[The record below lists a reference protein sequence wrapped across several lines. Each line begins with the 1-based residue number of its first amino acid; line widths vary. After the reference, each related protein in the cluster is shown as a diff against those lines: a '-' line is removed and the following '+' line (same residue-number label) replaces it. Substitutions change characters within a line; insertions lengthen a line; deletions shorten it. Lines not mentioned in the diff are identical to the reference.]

1 MILKEI
7 QRKLCNNFSIIGIE
21 TPELDARII
30 LKEVLSLDD
39 KDLILKESL
48 DISNEMIEK
57 IIAIESRRLNGEPIS
72 KIFKKRDFYNSTF
85 LISNDVLDPR
95 PETELIVEIA
105 NNYINK
111 NEVKNILDLGTG
123 SGCILLSILKE
134 NRMINGLGIDLSKEA
149 ISIAKQNSKKL
160 NLETQSNFLVSN
172 WMSSVNYKYDL
183 VVSNPPYIASEDIK
197 KLSKSVKIYDPILSL
212 DGGDDGLN
220 SYRLIASD
228 LKRIISMNAL
238 IIIEIGSGIT
248 NLLFI
253 PKQYLANIKFIFI
266 DQKCWLL
273 KKSRIYDIINNSKLN
288 VNNIIILRL
297 QYAKS

>member
-105 NNYINK
+105 NNYIDK

-134 NRMINGLGIDLSKEA
+134 NKMINGLGIDLSKDA
-149 ISIAKQNSKKL
+149 INIAKQNSKKL
-160 NLETQSNFLVSN
+160 NLETQSNFLISN

-228 LKRIISMNAL
+228 LKRVVSKNAL
-238 IIIEIGSGIT
+238 IIIEIGYNQSLQVIE
-248 NLLFI
+248 
-253 PKQYLANIKFIFI
+253 IF
-266 DQKCWLL
+266 
-273 KKSRIYDIINNSKLN
+273 KKNNFKLMKKYNDINGLDR
-288 VNNIIILRL
+288 VLTF
-297 QYAKS
+297 Q

>member
-1 MILKEI
+1 LILKEI

-48 DISNEMIEK
+48 DIPNELIEK

-105 NNYINK
+105 NNYIDK

-134 NRMINGLGIDLSKEA
+134 NKMINGLGIDLSKDA

-160 NLETQSNFLVSN
+160 NLETQSNFLISN

-228 LKRIISMNAL
+228 LKRVVSKNAL
-238 IIIEIGSGIT
+238 IIIEIGYNQSLQVIE
-248 NLLFI
+248 
-253 PKQYLANIKFIFI
+253 IF
-266 DQKCWLL
+266 
-273 KKSRIYDIINNSKLN
+273 KKNNFKLTKKYNDINGLDR
-288 VNNIIILRL
+288 VLTF
-297 QYAKS
+297 Q

>member
-48 DISNEMIEK
+48 DIPNEMIEK

-105 NNYINK
+105 NNFINK

-134 NRMINGLGIDLSKEA
+134 NKMINGLGIDLSKDA

-160 NLETQSNFLVSN
+160 NLETQSNFLISN

-228 LKRIISMNAL
+228 LKRVVSKHAL
-238 IIIEIGSGIT
+238 VIIEIGYNQSLQVIE
-248 NLLFI
+248 
-253 PKQYLANIKFIFI
+253 IF
-266 DQKCWLL
+266 
-273 KKSRIYDIINNSKLN
+273 KKNNFKLMKKYNDINGLDR
-288 VNNIIILRL
+288 VLTF
-297 QYAKS
+297 Q

>member
-7 QRKLCNNFSIIGIE
+7 QRKLCNNFSTIGIE

-48 DISNEMIEK
+48 DIPEEMIEK

-85 LISNDVLDPR
+85 VISNDVLDPR

-123 SGCILLSILKE
+123 SGCILLSILNE

-228 LKRIISMNAL
+228 LKRVVSKNAL
-238 IIIEIGSGIT
+238 IIIEIGYNQSLQVIEIFKK
-248 NLLFI
+248 NNFKL
-253 PKQYLANIKFIFI
+253 IK
-266 DQKCWLL
+266 K
-273 KKSRIYDIINNSKLN
+273 YNDINGLDR
-288 VNNIIILRL
+288 VLTF
-297 QYAKS
+297 Q

>member
-7 QRKLCNNFSIIGIE
+7 QRKLCNNFSIFGIE

-39 KDLILKESL
+39 KDLILKDSL
-48 DISNEMIEK
+48 DIPDEMIEE

-134 NRMINGLGIDLSKEA
+134 NKMINGLGIDLSKDA

-228 LKRIISMNAL
+228 LKRIISMNAI
-238 IIIEIGSGIT
+238 IIIEIGYNQSLQVIDIFKK
-248 NLLFI
+248 NDFKL
-253 PKQYLANIKFIFI
+253 IK
-266 DQKCWLL
+266 K
-273 KKSRIYDIINNSKLN
+273 YNDINGLDR
-288 VNNIIILRL
+288 VLTFR
-297 QYAKS
+297 

>member
-1 MILKEI
+1 LILKEI
-7 QRKLCNNFSIIGIE
+7 QRKLCNNFSIFGIE

-39 KDLILKESL
+39 KDLILKDSL
-48 DISNEMIEK
+48 DIPDEMIEE

-105 NNYINK
+105 NNFINK

-134 NRMINGLGIDLSKEA
+134 NKMINGLGIDLSKDA

-228 LKRIISMNAL
+228 LKRIISMNAI
-238 IIIEIGSGIT
+238 IIIEIGYNQSLQVIDIFKK
-248 NLLFI
+248 NDFKL
-253 PKQYLANIKFIFI
+253 IK
-266 DQKCWLL
+266 K
-273 KKSRIYDIINNSKLN
+273 YNDINGLDR
-288 VNNIIILRL
+288 VLTFR
-297 QYAKS
+297 

>member
-7 QRKLCNNFSIIGIE
+7 QRKLCNNFSTIGIE

-48 DISNEMIEK
+48 DIPEEIIEK
-57 IIAIESRRLNGEPIS
+57 IITIESRRLNGEPIS

-85 LISNDVLDPR
+85 VISNDVLDPR

-134 NRMINGLGIDLSKEA
+134 NRMINGLGIDFSKEA

-238 IIIEIGSGIT
+238 IIIEIGYNQSLQVIDIFKK
-248 NLLFI
+248 NDFKL
-253 PKQYLANIKFIFI
+253 IK
-266 DQKCWLL
+266 K
-273 KKSRIYDIINNSKLN
+273 YNDINGLDR
-288 VNNIIILRL
+288 VLTF
-297 QYAKS
+297 Q

>member
-7 QRKLCNNFSIIGIE
+7 QRKLCNNFSTIGIE

-48 DISNEMIEK
+48 DIPEEIIEK
-57 IIAIESRRLNGEPIS
+57 IITIESRRLNGEPIS

-85 LISNDVLDPR
+85 VISNDVLDPR

-123 SGCILLSILKE
+123 SGCILLSILNE

-238 IIIEIGSGIT
+238 IIIEIGYNQSLQVIDIFKK
-248 NLLFI
+248 NDFKL
-253 PKQYLANIKFIFI
+253 IK
-266 DQKCWLL
+266 K
-273 KKSRIYDIINNSKLN
+273 YNDINGLDR
-288 VNNIIILRL
+288 VLTF
-297 QYAKS
+297 Q

>member
-7 QRKLCNNFSIIGIE
+7 QRKLCNNFSIFGIE

-48 DISNEMIEK
+48 DIPDEMIEE

-134 NRMINGLGIDLSKEA
+134 NKMINGLGIDLSKDA

-238 IIIEIGSGIT
+238 IIIEIGYNQSLQVIDIFKK
-248 NLLFI
+248 NDFKL
-253 PKQYLANIKFIFI
+253 IK
-266 DQKCWLL
+266 K
-273 KKSRIYDIINNSKLN
+273 YNDINGLDR
-288 VNNIIILRL
+288 VLTF
-297 QYAKS
+297 Q

>member
-7 QRKLCNNFSIIGIE
+7 QRKLCNNFSTIGIE
-21 TPELDARII
+21 TSELDARII

-48 DISNEMIEK
+48 DIPEEMIEK
-57 IIAIESRRLNGEPIS
+57 IITIESRRLNGEPIS

-85 LISNDVLDPR
+85 VISNDVLDPR

-238 IIIEIGSGIT
+238 IIIEIGYNQSLQVIDIFKK
-248 NLLFI
+248 NDFKL
-253 PKQYLANIKFIFI
+253 IK
-266 DQKCWLL
+266 K
-273 KKSRIYDIINNSKLN
+273 YNDINGLDR
-288 VNNIIILRL
+288 VLTF
-297 QYAKS
+297 Q

>member
-7 QRKLCNNFSIIGIE
+7 QRKLCNNFSTIGIE

-48 DISNEMIEK
+48 DIPEEMIEK
-57 IIAIESRRLNGEPIS
+57 IITIESRRLNGEPIS

-123 SGCILLSILKE
+123 SGCILLSILNE

-238 IIIEIGSGIT
+238 IIIEIGYNQSLQVIDIFKK
-248 NLLFI
+248 NDFKL
-253 PKQYLANIKFIFI
+253 IK
-266 DQKCWLL
+266 K
-273 KKSRIYDIINNSKLN
+273 YNDINGLDR
-288 VNNIIILRL
+288 VLTF
-297 QYAKS
+297 Q

>member
-105 NNYINK
+105 NNFIDK

-134 NRMINGLGIDLSKEA
+134 NKMINGLGIDLSKDA

-160 NLETQSNFLVSN
+160 NLETQSNFLISN
-172 WMSSVNYKYDL
+172 WMSSLNYKYDL

-228 LKRIISMNAL
+228 LKRVVSKNAL
-238 IIIEIGSGIT
+238 IIIEIGYNQSLQVIE
-248 NLLFI
+248 
-253 PKQYLANIKFIFI
+253 IF
-266 DQKCWLL
+266 
-273 KKSRIYDIINNSKLN
+273 KKNNFKLMKKYNDINGLDR
-288 VNNIIILRL
+288 VLTF
-297 QYAKS
+297 Q

>member
-1 MILKEI
+1 LILKEI
-7 QRKLCNNFSIIGIE
+7 QRKLCNNFSTIGIE

-30 LKEVLSLDD
+30 LKEVLSFDD

-48 DISNEMIEK
+48 DISEEMLEK
-57 IIAIESRRLNGEPIS
+57 IITIESRRLNGEPIS

-85 LISNDVLDPR
+85 VISNDVLDPR

-123 SGCILLSILKE
+123 SGCILLSILNE

-238 IIIEIGSGIT
+238 IIIEIGYNQSLQVIDIFKK
-248 NLLFI
+248 NDFKL
-253 PKQYLANIKFIFI
+253 IK
-266 DQKCWLL
+266 K
-273 KKSRIYDIINNSKLN
+273 YNDINGLDR
-288 VNNIIILRL
+288 VLTF
-297 QYAKS
+297 Q

>member
-7 QRKLCNNFSIIGIE
+7 QRKLCNNFSTIGIE

-48 DISNEMIEK
+48 DIPEEMIEK
-57 IIAIESRRLNGEPIS
+57 IITIESRRLNGEPIS

-85 LISNDVLDPR
+85 VISNDVLDPR

-134 NRMINGLGIDLSKEA
+134 NRMINGLGIDFSKEA

-238 IIIEIGSGIT
+238 IIIEIGYNQSLQVIDIFKK
-248 NLLFI
+248 NDFKL
-253 PKQYLANIKFIFI
+253 IK
-266 DQKCWLL
+266 K
-273 KKSRIYDIINNSKLN
+273 YNDINGLDR
-288 VNNIIILRL
+288 VLTF
-297 QYAKS
+297 Q

>member
-1 MILKEI
+1 MIISQI
-7 QRKLCNNFSIIGIE
+7 QRKLCNNFSTIGIE

-39 KDLILKESL
+39 KDLILKEGL
-48 DISNEMIEK
+48 NISDEMIKK
-57 IIAIESRRLNGEPIS
+57 ITAIESRRLNGEPIS
-72 KIFKKRDFYNSTF
+72 KIFKKRDFYKSTF
-85 LISNDVLDPR
+85 VISNDVLDPR

-134 NRMINGLGIDLSKEA
+134 NKMINGLGIDLSKEA
-149 ISIAKQNSKKL
+149 ISIAKRNSKKL
-160 NLETQSNFLVSN
+160 HLETQSNFLVSN

-183 VVSNPPYIASEDIK
+183 VVSNPPYIASGDIK

-212 DGGDDGLN
+212 DGGEDGLN

-228 LKRIISMNAL
+228 LKRIISKNAL
-238 IIIEIGSGIT
+238 IIIEIGYNQPLQVIE
-248 NLLFI
+248 
-253 PKQYLANIKFIFI
+253 IFKKN
-266 DQKCWLL
+266 DFKLL
-273 KKSRIYDIINNSKLN
+273 KKYNDINGLDR
-288 VNNIIILRL
+288 VLTFH
-297 QYAKS
+297 

>member
-1 MILKEI
+1 LILKEI
-7 QRKLCNNFSIIGIE
+7 QRKLCNNFSTIGIE

-48 DISNEMIEK
+48 DIPEEMIEK
-57 IIAIESRRLNGEPIS
+57 IITIESRRLNGEPIS

-85 LISNDVLDPR
+85 VISNDVLDPR

-134 NRMINGLGIDLSKEA
+134 NRMINGLGIDLSKDA

-238 IIIEIGSGIT
+238 IIIEIGYNQSLQVIDIFKK
-248 NLLFI
+248 NDFKL
-253 PKQYLANIKFIFI
+253 IK
-266 DQKCWLL
+266 K
-273 KKSRIYDIINNSKLN
+273 YNDINGLDR
-288 VNNIIILRL
+288 VLTF
-297 QYAKS
+297 Q

>member
-7 QRKLCNNFSIIGIE
+7 QRKLCNNFSTIGIE

-48 DISNEMIEK
+48 DIPEEMIEK
-57 IIAIESRRLNGEPIS
+57 IITIESRRLNGEPIS

-85 LISNDVLDPR
+85 VISNDVLDPR

-238 IIIEIGSGIT
+238 IIIEIGYNQSLEVIDIFKK
-248 NLLFI
+248 NDFKL
-253 PKQYLANIKFIFI
+253 IK
-266 DQKCWLL
+266 K
-273 KKSRIYDIINNSKLN
+273 YNDINGLDR
-288 VNNIIILRL
+288 VLTF
-297 QYAKS
+297 Q

>member
-7 QRKLCNNFSIIGIE
+7 QRKLCNNFSTIGIE

-30 LKEVLSLDD
+30 LKEVLSLND
-39 KDLILKESL
+39 KDLILKESF
-48 DISNEMIEK
+48 DIPEEVIEK
-57 IIAIESRRLNGEPIS
+57 IIKIESRRLNGEPIS

-85 LISNDVLDPR
+85 VISHDVLDPR

-238 IIIEIGSGIT
+238 IIIEIGYNQSLQVIDIFKK
-248 NLLFI
+248 NDFKL
-253 PKQYLANIKFIFI
+253 IK
-266 DQKCWLL
+266 K
-273 KKSRIYDIINNSKLN
+273 YNDINGLDR
-288 VNNIIILRL
+288 VLTF
-297 QYAKS
+297 Q

>member
-1 MILKEI
+1 LILKEI
-7 QRKLCNNFSIIGIE
+7 QRKLCNNFSTIGIE

-48 DISNEMIEK
+48 DIPEEMIEK
-57 IIAIESRRLNGEPIS
+57 IIAIELRRLNGEPIS

-85 LISNDVLDPR
+85 VISNDVLDPR

-123 SGCILLSILKE
+123 SGCILLSILNE

-228 LKRIISMNAL
+228 LKRVISMNAL
-238 IIIEIGSGIT
+238 IIIEIGYNQSLQVIDIFKK
-248 NLLFI
+248 NDFKL
-253 PKQYLANIKFIFI
+253 IK
-266 DQKCWLL
+266 K
-273 KKSRIYDIINNSKLN
+273 YNDINGLDR
-288 VNNIIILRL
+288 VLTF
-297 QYAKS
+297 Q

>member
-7 QRKLCNNFSIIGIE
+7 QRKLYNNFSIIGIE

-105 NNYINK
+105 NNYIDK

-134 NRMINGLGIDLSKEA
+134 NKMINGLGIDLSKDA

-160 NLETQSNFLVSN
+160 NLETQSNFLISN
-172 WMSSVNYKYDL
+172 WMSSLNYKYDL

-228 LKRIISMNAL
+228 LKRVVSKNAL
-238 IIIEIGSGIT
+238 IIIEIGYNQSLQVIEIFKK
-248 NLLFI
+248 NNFKL
-253 PKQYLANIKFIFI
+253 IK
-266 DQKCWLL
+266 K
-273 KKSRIYDIINNSKLN
+273 YNDINGLDR
-288 VNNIIILRL
+288 VLTF
-297 QYAKS
+297 Q

>member
-1 MILKEI
+1 MILNQI
-7 QRKLCNNFSIIGIE
+7 QKKLSNNFSTIGIE

-48 DISNEMIEK
+48 DISDETIKK
-57 IIAIESRRLNGEPIS
+57 INAIELRRLNGEPIS
-72 KIFKKRDFYNSTF
+72 KIFKKRDFYKSTF
-85 LISNDVLDPR
+85 VISNDVLDPR

-111 NEVKNILDLGTG
+111 SKVKNILDLGTG
-123 SGCILLSILKE
+123 TGCILLSILKE
-134 NRMINGLGIDLSKEA
+134 NKMINGLGIDLSKEA
-149 ISIAKQNSKKL
+149 ISIAKRNSKKL
-160 NLETQSNFLVSN
+160 HLETQSDFLVSN

-183 VVSNPPYIASEDIK
+183 VVSNPPYISSGDIN

-228 LKRIISMNAL
+228 LKRIISKNAL
-238 IIIEIGSGIT
+238 IIIEIGCNQSLQVIEIFKK
-248 NLLFI
+248 NDF
-253 PKQYLANIKFIFI
+253 KFI
-266 DQKCWLL
+266 
-273 KKSRIYDIINNSKLN
+273 KKYNDINGLDR
-288 VNNIIILRL
+288 VLTF
-297 QYAKS
+297 Q

>member
-7 QRKLCNNFSIIGIE
+7 QRKLCNNFSTIGIE

-48 DISNEMIEK
+48 DIPEEMIEK
-57 IIAIESRRLNGEPIS
+57 IITIESRRLNGEPIS

-85 LISNDVLDPR
+85 VISNDVLDPR

-105 NNYINK
+105 NNYIDK

-134 NRMINGLGIDLSKEA
+134 NKMINGLGIDLSKDA

-160 NLETQSNFLVSN
+160 NLETQSNFLISN
-172 WMSSVNYKYDL
+172 WMSSLNYKYDL

-228 LKRIISMNAL
+228 LKRVVSKNAL
-238 IIIEIGSGIT
+238 IIIEIGYNQSLQVIE
-248 NLLFI
+248 
-253 PKQYLANIKFIFI
+253 IF
-266 DQKCWLL
+266 
-273 KKSRIYDIINNSKLN
+273 KKNNFKLTKKYNDINGLDR
-288 VNNIIILRL
+288 VLTF
-297 QYAKS
+297 Q

>member
-7 QRKLCNNFSIIGIE
+7 QRKLCNNFSTIGIE

-30 LKEVLSLDD
+30 LKEVLYLDD

-48 DISNEMIEK
+48 DIPEEMIEK
-57 IIAIESRRLNGEPIS
+57 IITIESRRLNGEPIS

-85 LISNDVLDPR
+85 VISNDVLDPR

-105 NNYINK
+105 NNFIDK

-134 NRMINGLGIDLSKEA
+134 NKMINGLGIDLSKDA

-238 IIIEIGSGIT
+238 IIIEIGYNQSLQVTDIFKK
-248 NLLFI
+248 NDFKL
-253 PKQYLANIKFIFI
+253 IK
-266 DQKCWLL
+266 K
-273 KKSRIYDIINNSKLN
+273 YNDINGLDR
-288 VNNIIILRL
+288 VLTF
-297 QYAKS
+297 Q